1 MTATLTVVQPTIEVP
16 EPGLYPDVPADVYH
30 RWAAASQT
38 VLKIMRDRSP
48 AHARQYMLTPPEP
61 TPAMVLGAA
70 IHAAILQPDL
80 FREHYVRGL
89 EFDRRT
95 KHGREAWEA
104 LAAEHP
110 SAIILKPEDY
120 DRCIAIRDAVHSH
133 PYARKLLRG
142 QTEVS
147 AVWRDPWFG
156 VLCKGRFDCVPTGL
170 GVIAD
175 VKSVN
180 DASPRAMQRFIYAY
194 GTYLQAAHYMIGAR
208 SLGVEADYFVL
219 IAVEKEPPYGIGIYN
234 IRGDALMA
242 GEEELAKLL
251 RTWDECETAGQW
263 PGYSELA
270 IDITLPGWAFGQ
282 IETGL
287 EADMA

>member
-1 MTATLTVVQPTIEVP
+1 MAQLTVEVP

-30 RWAAASQT
+30 RWPAANQT

-61 TPAMVLGAA
+61 TPAMVLGQA

-80 FREHYVRGL
+80 FREHYVRGP

-95 KHGREAWEA
+95 KQGREAWEA

-110 SAIILKPEDY
+110 NAIILKPEDY

-133 PYARKLLRG
+133 HYARKLLRG

-170 GVIAD
+170 GIIVD
-175 VKSVN
+175 VKSVS

-194 GTYLQAAHYMIGAR
+194 GTYLQAAHYMIGAKQ
-208 SLGVEADYFVL
+208 LGVDADYFVL

-251 RTWDECETAGQW
+251 RTWSECETEGQW

-270 IDITLPGWAFGQ
+270 VDVTLPSWAFNQ
-282 IETGL
+282 IEMGL
-287 EADMA
+287 EGEA

>member
-1 MTATLTVVQPTIEVP
+1 MAAPITVVQPTIEVP
-16 EPGLYPDVPADVYH
+16 EPGIYPDVPAEVYH
-30 RWAAASQT
+30 RWPAASQT

-61 TPAMVLGAA
+61 TPAMVLGQA

-95 KHGREAWEA
+95 KQGREAWEA

-110 SAIILKPEDY
+110 NAIILKPEDY

-133 PYARKLLRG
+133 HYARKLLRG

-170 GVIAD
+170 GIIVD
-175 VKSVN
+175 VKSVS

-194 GTYLQAAHYMIGAR
+194 GTYLQAAHYMIGAKQVR
-208 SLGVEADYFVL
+208 AHSRRERAALRHRHLQHPRRRADGRRGRACEASADVERVRDGGPV
-219 IAVEKEPPYGIGIYN
+219 
-234 IRGDALMA
+234 A
-242 GEEELAKLL
+242 GLL
-251 RTWDECETAGQW
+251 RTGGGRDASQLGVQ
-263 PGYSELA
+263 P
-270 IDITLPGWAFGQ
+270 D
-282 IETGL
+282 
-287 EADMA
+287 